1 MSRRVAARPARS
13 PRPGRSARL
22 ATLVAALAVVA
33 AACGGGSG
41 EGEAVAEEASV
52 AEATTT
58 TESTTTTTTIPVVRA
73 PLTGAPAPDET
84 VLGRPALV
92 VKIDNHPQARPQWGL
107 NQADIVFE
115 ENVEM
120 LTRFAAVFH
129 SEGSDPVGPIR
140 SGRLQD
146 INLLASLNAP
156 LFAWSGG
163 NAQVSAAIRKS
174 TMVDLSHSAANEKG
188 GFRRESSRNAPHN
201 LLAETTKLWTLAPEG
216 AAAPQPQFAYRADGA
231 EVAGASK
238 PAGAVRIGMDG
249 VKVQW
254 EWNPDL
260 LVFVRSQDDKP
271 HVDIDDVRV
280 NAKNVVLIFAEHSK
294 SGISPVAKSVGSGE
308 AWVYTAGVL
317 VQGSW
322 ERLDPMVPFTLKDPS
337 GATIELT
344 PGRTWVEVVRK
355 TKAAHIPAGIDPT
368 TVKYP

>member
-1 MSRRVAARPARS
+1 MTRRAS
-13 PRPGRSARL
+13 QPRIVRVS
-22 ATLVAALAVVA
+22 AALAGALALASVA
-33 AACGGGSG
+33 AACGAGSG
-41 EGEAVAEEASV
+41 EEEAVAETESAAAV
-52 AEATTT
+52 TTT
-58 TESTTTTTTIPVVRA
+58 VEATTTTTTIPVVRA
-73 PLTGAPAPDET
+73 PLTGAQAPDES
-84 VLGRPALV
+84 VLARPALV

-201 LLAETTKLWTLAPEG
+201 LLAETSKLWTLAPEG
-216 AAAPQPQFAYRADGA
+216 AQPPPPQFSYRADGA
-231 EVAGASK
+231 EVTNASK

-254 EWNPDL
+254 EWKPDL
-260 LVFVRSQDDKP
+260 LVFVRSQDDAP

-322 ERLDPMVPFTLKDPS
+322 ERLDPLVPFTLKDS
-337 GATIELT
+337 AGAPIELT

-355 TKAAHIPAGIDPT
+355 TKAAHVPAGVDPSS
-368 TVKYP
+368 VKYP